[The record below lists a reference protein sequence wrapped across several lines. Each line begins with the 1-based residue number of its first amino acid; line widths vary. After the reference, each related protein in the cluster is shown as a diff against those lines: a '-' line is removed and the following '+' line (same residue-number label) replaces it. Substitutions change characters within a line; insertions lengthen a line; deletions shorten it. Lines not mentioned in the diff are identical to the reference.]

1 LIWDARAFLALRR
14 VPTSAATPTTST
26 FVPPQG
32 DIMQTLTIDR
42 VRLSADE
49 AQALAEA
56 TLRRAGYDQ
65 EEARIVADHV
75 MDAALCGYEYS
86 GLPKILNVVEH
97 KRFREPRRKIRAVH
111 ETPVSAR
118 LDGGNHN
125 GMVGVYRAARVA
137 IEKSKAQGIA
147 VVGINN
153 TWMSGRSAH
162 YTEMA
167 AREGLICMHSVST
180 YRHVAPPGA
189 ASPATGTNPIS
200 FAFPT
205 DGEHPFVVDVG
216 TSAFMGTDLAFR
228 VRRKEQLPE
237 GVALDRDGRP
247 TRDPARVAML
257 LPLAGH
263 KGFALALAM
272 QALGVFA
279 GSAEDAQ
286 GVYGYLFVAMKP
298 DLLVPADQFKCQMS
312 AMLAEVKAARK
323 QPGVTD
329 IRLPSE
335 HSFATR
341 KRLRREGIEID
352 RHIYEAL
359 KAVPAGTLPEPT

>member
-1 LIWDARAFLALRR
+1 
-14 VPTSAATPTTST
+14 
-26 FVPPQG
+26 
-32 DIMQTLTIDR
+32 
-42 VRLSADE
+42 
-49 AQALAEA
+49 
-56 TLRRAGYDQ
+56 
-65 EEARIVADHV
+65 
-75 MDAALCGYEYS
+75 
-86 GLPKILNVVEH
+86 
-97 KRFREPRRKIRAVH
+97 VH

-125 GMVGVYRAARVA
+125 GMVGVYRAARIA
-137 IEKSKAQGIA
+137 IDKAKSAGIS

-180 YRHVAPPGA
+180 YRHVAPPGG
-189 ASPATGTNPIS
+189 ASPVTGTNPIS

-205 DGEHPFVVDVG
+205 DGENPFVIDVG

-228 VRRKEQLPE
+228 VRRKESVPE
-237 GVALDRDGRP
+237 GVALDKDGRP
-247 TRDPARVAML
+247 TRDPSQVAML

-279 GSAEDAQ
+279 GSAEDAHKIS
-286 GVYGYLFVAMKP
+286 GYLFVTMKP
-298 DLLVPADQFKCQMS
+298 DLLVPPDQFKRQMS
-312 AMLAEVKAARK
+312 AMLAEVKAAKKR
-323 QPGVTD
+323 PGVTS

-335 HSFATR
+335 NSFATR
-341 KRLRREGIEID
+341 ARLRREGIEID
-352 RHIYEAL
+352 RKIYEAL
-359 KAVPAGTLPEPT
+359 KAVPAGKLPEPT

>member
-1 LIWDARAFLALRR
+1 MDII
-14 VPTSAATPTTST
+14 SA
-26 FVPPQG
+26 
-32 DIMQTLTIDR
+32 DR
-42 VRLSADE
+42 VRLSAAE
-49 AQALAEA
+49 GQSLAEE
-56 TLRRAGYDQ
+56 TLMRAGYAA

-97 KRFREPRRKIRAVH
+97 KRLREPRRIIRALH

-125 GMVGVYRAARVA
+125 GMVAVHRAARIA
-137 IEKSKAQGIA
+137 IDKASAQGFA

-167 AREGLICMHSVST
+167 ARAGLVCIHSVST

-205 DGEHPFVVDVG
+205 AGRDPFVVDLG

-228 VRRKEQLPE
+228 VRRNEQLPE
-237 GVALDRDGRP
+237 GVGLDKDGKP
-247 TRDPARVAML
+247 TRDPLDMAML

-272 QALGVFA
+272 QSLGVFA
-279 GSAEDAQ
+279 GSALDTQ
-286 GVYGYLFVAMKP
+286 KIYGYLFIAMRP
-298 DLLVPADQFKCQMS
+298 DLLLPADEFRQQMS
-312 AMLAEVKAARK
+312 AMLAEVKAVKK
-323 QPGVTD
+323 QPGVAD

-335 HSFATR
+335 HAFATR
-341 KRLRREGIEID
+341 ARLRSEGVEID
-352 RHIYEAL
+352 RRIYEAL
-359 KAVPAGTLPEPT
+359 KAVPAGSLPTPT

>member
-1 LIWDARAFLALRR
+1 MEFI
-14 VPTSAATPTTST
+14 ST
-26 FVPPQG
+26 
-32 DIMQTLTIDR
+32 DR
-42 VRLSADE
+42 VRLTAAE
-49 AQALAEA
+49 GQALAEK
-56 TLRRAGYDQ
+56 TLTRAGYDD
-65 EEARIVADHV
+65 EEARIVANHV

-97 KRFREPRRKIRAVH
+97 KRFREPRRVIRALH

-125 GMVGVYRAARVA
+125 GMIGVYRAARIA
-137 IEKSKAQGIA
+137 IDKAKAQGIA

-167 AREGLICMHSVST
+167 AREGLICIHSVST

-205 DGEHPFVVDVG
+205 ASPDPFVVDLG

-228 VRRKEQLPE
+228 VRRKELLPA
-237 GVALDRDGRP
+237 GVGLDKHGQP
-247 TRDPARVAML
+247 TRDPLQMAML

-272 QALGVFA
+272 QSLGVFA
-279 GSAEDAQ
+279 GSAQDAQ
-286 GVYGYLFVAMKP
+286 KVYGYLFIAMQP
-298 DLLVPADQFKCQMS
+298 DLLVPADEYKQQMS
-312 AMLAEVKAARK
+312 AMLAEVKAAKK

-335 HSFATR
+335 QSFATR
-341 KRLRREGIEID
+341 ARLRREGIEID
-352 RHIYEAL
+352 RQIYEAIE
-359 KAVPAGTLPEPT
+359 AVPAGRLPEPV

>member
-1 LIWDARAFLALRR
+1 MDTI
-14 VPTSAATPTTST
+14 ST
-26 FVPPQG
+26 
-32 DIMQTLTIDR
+32 DR
-42 VRLSADE
+42 VRLTVAE
-49 AQALAEA
+49 GQALAEE
-56 TLRRAGYDQ
+56 TLMRAGYDA

-86 GLPKILNVVEH
+86 GLPKILNLVEH
-97 KRFREPRRKIRAVH
+97 KRFREPRRIIRALH
-111 ETPVSAR
+111 ATPVSAR

-125 GMVGVYRAARVA
+125 GMIGVYRAARIA
-137 IEKSKAQGIA
+137 IEKASTQGFA

-167 AREGLICMHSVST
+167 ARAGLICIHSVST

-205 DGEHPFVVDVG
+205 AGVDPFVIDVG

-237 GVALDRDGRP
+237 GVGLDQDGKP
-247 TRDPARVAML
+247 TRDPLAMAML

-272 QALGVFA
+272 QSLGVFA
-279 GSAEDAQ
+279 GSAQDAQ
-286 GVYGYLFVAMKP
+286 KVYGYFFIAMRP
-298 DLLVPADQFKCQMS
+298 DLLLPANEFRQQMT
-312 AMLAEVKAARK
+312 AMLAEVKAAKK

-341 KRLRREGIEID
+341 VRLRREGVEID
-352 RHIYEAL
+352 RKIYAAL
-359 KAVPAGTLPEPT
+359 KAVPVGTLAAAT

>member
-1 LIWDARAFLALRR
+1 
-14 VPTSAATPTTST
+14 
-26 FVPPQG
+26 
-32 DIMQTLTIDR
+32 MQM
-42 VRLSADE
+42 LSADRIRLTAAE
-49 AQALAEA
+49 GQALAEE
-56 TLRRAGYDQ
+56 TLTRAGYDVD
-65 EEARIVADHV
+65 EARIVANHV

-97 KRFREPRRKIRAVH
+97 RRFRQPRRIIRAVH

-125 GMVGVYRAARVA
+125 GMIGVHRAARIA
-137 IEKSKAQGIA
+137 IEKAKAHGIA

-167 AREGLICMHSVST
+167 AREGLICIHSVST
-180 YRHVAPPGA
+180 YRHVAPPGG
-189 ASPATGTNPIS
+189 ASPVTGTNPIS

-205 DGEHPFVVDVG
+205 DGAHPFVVDLG

-228 VRRKEQLPE
+228 VRRREQLPE
-237 GVALDRDGRP
+237 GVGLDAQGRP
-247 TRDPARVAML
+247 TRDPGAMAML

-279 GSAEDAQ
+279 GSAQDVDR
-286 GVYGYLFVAMKP
+286 VYGYLFIAMRP
-298 DLLVPADQFKCQMS
+298 DLMGPAAAFRSEMS
-312 AMLAEVKAARK
+312 AMLAEVKSGRK

-341 KRLRREGIEID
+341 DRLRREGIEID
-352 RHIYEAL
+352 RAIYDAL
-359 KAVPAGTLPEPT
+359 KAVPEGSLAPPA

>member
-1 LIWDARAFLALRR
+1 MEII
-14 VPTSAATPTTST
+14 SA
-26 FVPPQG
+26 
-32 DIMQTLTIDR
+32 DR
-42 VRLSADE
+42 VRLSAAE
-49 AQALAEA
+49 GQALAED
-56 TLRRAGYDQ
+56 TLLRAGYDA
-65 EEARIVADHV
+65 EEARIVAHHV

-97 KRFREPRRKIRAVH
+97 KRFREPRRIIRTLH

-125 GMVGVYRAARVA
+125 GMIGVYRAARIA
-137 IEKSKAQGIA
+137 IEKASTQGFA

-167 AREGLICMHSVST
+167 ARAGLVCIHSVST

-189 ASPATGTNPIS
+189 AAPATGTNPIS

-205 DGEHPFVVDVG
+205 AGADPFVVDVG

-237 GVALDRDGRP
+237 GVGLDQDGRP
-247 TRDPARVAML
+247 TRDPAAMAML

-279 GSAEDAQ
+279 GSAQDAQ
-286 GVYGYLFVAMKP
+286 KIYGYLFIAMRP
-298 DLLVPADQFKCQMS
+298 DLLMSADEFRQQMS
-312 AMLAEVKAARK
+312 AMLAEVKAAKK
-323 QPGVTD
+323 QPGVTN

-341 KRLRREGIEID
+341 ARLRHEGVEID
-352 RHIYEAL
+352 RKIYDAL
-359 KAVPAGTLPEPT
+359 RAVPPGRLPAPA